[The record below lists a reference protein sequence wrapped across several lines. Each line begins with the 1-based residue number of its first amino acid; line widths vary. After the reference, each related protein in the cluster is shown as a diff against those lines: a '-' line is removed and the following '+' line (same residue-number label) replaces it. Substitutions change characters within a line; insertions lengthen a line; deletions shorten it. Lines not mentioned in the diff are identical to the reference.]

1 MSPVAKTYTYR
12 VRDRSGSLRNGE
24 LLADS
29 QELVLA
35 RLREL
40 DYIPLQIKVKR
51 EGMSREINL
60 RQKVK
65 LKDLALF
72 SRQFATMINSGL
84 PLLRSL
90 AILEEQTQSS
100 QLTKVIADVRVE
112 VEQGTALSAAMG
124 KHPKAFPAL
133 YVAMCRAG
141 ETSGTLDQVLLRLAE
156 TLEREVSLRQ
166 RIKSAMTYPIVV
178 LGLVVI
184 ILTAMLVFVV
194 PQFEDLFA
202 DLGGVLPLP
211 TRLLLKVSDIVRSF
225 FLFVVGGFVL
235 AVFGF
240 RQWLK
245 TERGRYLF
253 DRFKLKIPIFG
264 QLFHKTALSRFARN
278 LGVLSRSGV
287 PILQALDIV
296 ADTVNNALVAEAVR
310 DMQEHVKQGESL
322 AQPLQQHK
330 VFPPM
335 VVQMLSVGEETGALD
350 TMLEKVAEFYDDE
363 ITAMVDS
370 LTAMI
375 EPVLIAI
382 VGGVVGLIIIA
393 LYMPMFRIFDLI
405 K

>member
-1 MSPVAKTYTYR
+1 MAKTYTYR